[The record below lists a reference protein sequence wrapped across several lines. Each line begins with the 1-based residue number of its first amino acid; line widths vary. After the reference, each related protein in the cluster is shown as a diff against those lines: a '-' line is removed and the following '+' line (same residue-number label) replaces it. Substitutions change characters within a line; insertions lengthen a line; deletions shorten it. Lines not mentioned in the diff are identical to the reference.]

1 MQGFQLSDLT
11 PPSVNPTARLKVH
24 TKGLISKYWSIDNN
38 GQELFRV
45 NTTSARVEL
54 RHCLS
59 DLFASAN
66 LAPPEIFL
74 PSPSSSQCFP
84 PKIDVAQP
92 SLASFRAQLNLEYP
106 ISLKRGFLN
115 RLSLGAPNE
124 APSILLIRDV
134 PGQYKWRS
142 WQIYDERFPSKPIIQ
157 FVWFGSNPKEKK
169 PQPSISEEPQEYKFE
184 VVKKL

>member
-1 MQGFQLSDLT
+1 M
-11 PPSVNPTARLKVH
+11 
-24 TKGLISKYWSIDNN
+24 
-38 GQELFRV
+38 
-45 NTTSARVEL
+45 
-54 RHCLS
+54 
-59 DLFASAN
+59 
-66 LAPPEIFL
+66 L
-74 PSPSSSQCFP
+74 PH
-84 PKIDVAQP
+84 VAQP

-157 FVWFGSNPKEKK
+157 FVWFGSNPITASFLIIALAFFNECSKSEPKQRKISSLFKISRGKK
-169 PQPSISEEPQEYKFE
+169 PRPSISEEPQEYKFE